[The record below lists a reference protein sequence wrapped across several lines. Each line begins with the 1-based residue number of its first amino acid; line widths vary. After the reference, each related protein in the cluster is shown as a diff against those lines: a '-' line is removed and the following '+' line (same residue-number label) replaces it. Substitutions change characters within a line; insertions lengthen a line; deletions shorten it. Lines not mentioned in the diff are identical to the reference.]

1 MENIENFEEDGV
13 ALGLGAAEIRS
24 VARRQLVGSTVA
36 AVLIVVVATL
46 TALRPAYRE
55 TADIAAQVGG
65 DPTTVICDAARSA
78 CRRPYAA
85 RHRAAVGARD
95 WLRVSRRRPRA
106 SPPDVCSALAQP
118 QQAPLRGNRQFHRH
132 CHVREFYLSIARH
145 ARRPHRGKSTI

>member
-55 TADIAAQVGG
+55 TADIAPHKLAGIQRPSFVMPQGAHVA
-65 DPTTVICDAARSA
+65 DLT
-78 CRRPYAA
+78 RRDIELP
-85 RHRAAVGARD
+85 
-95 WLRVSRRRPRA
+95 
-106 SPPDVCSALAQP
+106 
-118 QQAPLRGNRQFHRH
+118 
-132 CHVREFYLSIARH
+132 
-145 ARRPHRGKSTI
+145 